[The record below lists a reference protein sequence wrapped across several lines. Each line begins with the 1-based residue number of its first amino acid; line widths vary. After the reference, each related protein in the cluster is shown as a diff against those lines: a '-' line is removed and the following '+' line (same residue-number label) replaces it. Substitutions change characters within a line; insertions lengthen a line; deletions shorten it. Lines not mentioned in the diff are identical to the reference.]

1 MNLNDRLKK
10 HHITLQKKY
19 GQNFIGDPT
28 LLARIADVC
37 SWEAHDR
44 ALEIGPGA
52 GTLTR
57 AIAERAEEVLAVEID
72 RRLAPL
78 LEETLAE
85 TENVHL
91 VFTDALK
98 ADLDRL
104 MQEELGWDGRYKLV
118 ANLPYYITTPLIMH
132 VLEDC
137 KKVSELVIM
146 VQKEVG
152 ERLTAAP
159 GSKAYG
165 AVTVMVQYAAV
176 ATRAF
181 DVGRRAFI
189 PAPEVDSTILH
200 LVPYENRPLQ
210 AKDDALLRRTVKAA
224 FSQRRKTL
232 RNSLQSL
239 GLDKALIASAL
250 AEVGI
255 DDARRAETVSVAEF
269 VALADAFYE
278 KGGLS

>member
-19 GQNFIGDPT
+19 GQNFIGDPA
-28 LLARIADVC
+28 LLERIATVC
-37 SWEAHDR
+37 DWQPGDR

-57 AIAERAEEVLAVEID
+57 AIAREAEEVLAVEID

-78 LEETLAE
+78 LEETLADCA
-85 TENVHL
+85 NVHL

-98 ADLDRL
+98 ADLDAL
-104 MQEELGWDGRYKLV
+104 MRDTLGWDGRYKLI

-132 VLEDC
+132 VLEDSE
-137 KKVSELVIM
+137 KVSELVIM
-146 VQKEVG
+146 IQKEVG
-152 ERLTAAP
+152 ERLCAAP

-165 AVTVMVQYAAV
+165 AVTVMVQYAATV
-176 ATRAF
+176 ARAF
-181 DVGRRAFI
+181 DVGRHAFV

-200 LVPYENRPLQ
+200 LIPYEKRPIQ
-210 AKDDALLRRTVKAA
+210 AQSDAVLRRVVKAA

-232 RNSLQSL
+232 RNSLSSL
-239 GLDKALIASAL
+239 GCDKALIKQAL
-250 AEVGI
+250 EAAGI
-255 DDARRAETVSVAEF
+255 EDSRRAETLSVAEF

-278 KGGLS
+278 GGLS

>member
-19 GQNFIGDPT
+19 GQNFIGDPA
-28 LLARIADVC
+28 LLERIATVC
-37 SWEAHDR
+37 DWQPGDR

-57 AIAERAEEVLAVEID
+57 AIAREAEEVLAVEID

-78 LEETLAE
+78 LEETLADCA
-85 TENVHL
+85 NVHL

-98 ADLDRL
+98 ADLDAL
-104 MQEELGWDGRYKLV
+104 MRDTLGWDGHYKLI

-132 VLEDC
+132 VLEDSE
-137 KKVSELVIM
+137 KVSELVIM

-152 ERLTAAP
+152 ERLCAAP

-165 AVTVMVQYAAV
+165 AVTVMVQYAATV
-176 ATRAF
+176 ARAF
-181 DVGRRAFI
+181 DVGRHAFV

-200 LVPYENRPLQ
+200 LIPYEKRPIQ
-210 AKDDALLRRTVKAA
+210 AQSDAVLRRVVKAA

-232 RNSLQSL
+232 RNSLSSL
-239 GLDKALIASAL
+239 GCDKALIKQALEAASI
-250 AEVGI
+250 E
-255 DDARRAETVSVAEF
+255 DSRRAETLSVAEF

-278 KGGLS
+278 GGLS

>member
-19 GQNFIGDPT
+19 GQNFIGDPA
-28 LLARIADVC
+28 LLERIATVC
-37 SWEAHDR
+37 DWQPGDR

-57 AIAERAEEVLAVEID
+57 AIAREAEEVLAIEID

-78 LEETLAE
+78 LEETLADCA
-85 TENVHL
+85 NVHL

-98 ADLDRL
+98 ADLDAL
-104 MQEELGWDGRYKLV
+104 MRDTLGWYGRYKLI

-132 VLEDC
+132 VLEDSE
-137 KKVSELVIM
+137 KVSELVIM

-152 ERLTAAP
+152 ERLCAAP

-165 AVTVMVQYAAV
+165 AVTVMVQYAATV
-176 ATRAF
+176 ARAF
-181 DVGRRAFI
+181 DVGRHAFV

-200 LVPYENRPLQ
+200 LIPYEKRPIQ
-210 AKDDALLRRTVKAA
+210 AQSDAVLRRVVKAA

-232 RNSLQSL
+232 RNSLSSL
-239 GLDKALIASAL
+239 GCDKALIKQALEAASI
-250 AEVGI
+250 E
-255 DDARRAETVSVAEF
+255 DSRRAETLSVAEF

-278 KGGLS
+278 GGLS

>member
-19 GQNFIGDPT
+19 GQNFIGDPA
-28 LLARIADVC
+28 LLERIATVC
-37 SWEAHDR
+37 DWQPGDR

-57 AIAERAEEVLAVEID
+57 AIAREAEEVLAVEID

-78 LEETLAE
+78 LEETLADCA
-85 TENVHL
+85 NVHL

-98 ADLDRL
+98 ADLDAL
-104 MQEELGWDGRYKLV
+104 MRDTLGWDGRYKLI

-132 VLEDC
+132 VLEDSE
-137 KKVSELVIM
+137 KVSELVIM

-152 ERLTAAP
+152 ERLCAAP

-165 AVTVMVQYAAV
+165 AVTVMVQYAATV
-176 ATRAF
+176 ARAF
-181 DVGRRAFI
+181 DVGRHAFM

-200 LVPYENRPLQ
+200 LIPYEKRPIQ
-210 AKDDALLRRTVKAA
+210 AQSDAVLRRVVKAA

-232 RNSLQSL
+232 RNSLSSL
-239 GLDKALIASAL
+239 CCDKALIKQAL
-250 AEVGI
+250 EAAGI
-255 DDARRAETVSVAEF
+255 EDSRRAETLSVAEF

-278 KGGLS
+278 GGLS

>member
-19 GQNFIGDPT
+19 GQNFIGDPA
-28 LLARIADVC
+28 LLERIATVC
-37 SWEAHDR
+37 DWQPGDR

-57 AIAERAEEVLAVEID
+57 AIAREAEEVLAIEID

-78 LEETLAE
+78 LEETLADCA
-85 TENVHL
+85 NVHL

-98 ADLDRL
+98 ADLDAL
-104 MQEELGWDGRYKLV
+104 MRDTLGWDGRYKLI

-132 VLEDC
+132 VLEDSE
-137 KKVSELVIM
+137 KVSELVIM

-152 ERLTAAP
+152 ERLCAAP

-165 AVTVMVQYAAV
+165 TVTVMVQYAATV
-176 ATRAF
+176 ARAF
-181 DVGRRAFI
+181 DVGRHAFV

-200 LVPYENRPLQ
+200 LIPYEKRPIQ
-210 AKDDALLRRTVKAA
+210 AQNDTVLRRVVKAA

-232 RNSLQSL
+232 RNSLSSL
-239 GLDKALIASAL
+239 GCDKALIKQAL
-250 AEVGI
+250 EAAGI
-255 DDARRAETVSVAEF
+255 EDSRRAETLSVAEF

-278 KGGLS
+278 GGLS

>member
-19 GQNFIGDPT
+19 GQNFIGDPA
-28 LLARIADVC
+28 LLERIATVC
-37 SWEAHDR
+37 DWQLGDR

-57 AIAERAEEVLAVEID
+57 AIAREAEEVLAVEID

-78 LEETLAE
+78 LEETLADCA
-85 TENVHL
+85 NVHL

-98 ADLDRL
+98 ADLDAL
-104 MQEELGWDGRYKLV
+104 MRDTLGWDGRYKLI

-132 VLEDC
+132 VLEDSE
-137 KKVSELVIM
+137 KVSELVIM

-152 ERLTAAP
+152 ERLCAAP

-165 AVTVMVQYAAV
+165 AVTVMVQYAATV
-176 ATRAF
+176 ARAF
-181 DVGRRAFI
+181 DVGRHAFV

-200 LVPYENRPLQ
+200 LIPYEKRPIQ
-210 AKDDALLRRTVKAA
+210 AQSDAVLRRVVKAA

-232 RNSLQSL
+232 RNSLSSL
-239 GLDKALIASAL
+239 GCDKSLIKQALEAASI
-250 AEVGI
+250 E
-255 DDARRAETVSVAEF
+255 DSRRAETLSVAEF

-278 KGGLS
+278 GGLS

>member
-19 GQNFIGDPT
+19 GQNFIGDPA
-28 LLARIADVC
+28 LLERIATICD
-37 SWEAHDR
+37 WQPGDR

-57 AIAERAEEVLAVEID
+57 AIAREAEEVLAVEID

-78 LEETLAE
+78 LEETLADCA
-85 TENVHL
+85 NVHL

-98 ADLDRL
+98 ADLDAL
-104 MQEELGWDGRYKLV
+104 MRDTLGWDGRYKLI

-132 VLEDC
+132 VLEDSE
-137 KKVSELVIM
+137 KVSELVIM

-152 ERLTAAP
+152 ERLCAAP

-165 AVTVMVQYAAV
+165 AVTVMVQYAATV
-176 ATRAF
+176 ARAF
-181 DVGRRAFI
+181 DVGRHAFV

-200 LVPYENRPLQ
+200 LIPYEKRPIQ
-210 AKDDALLRRTVKAA
+210 AQSDAVLRRVVKAA

-232 RNSLQSL
+232 RNSLSSL
-239 GLDKALIASAL
+239 GCDKALIKQAL
-250 AEVGI
+250 EAAGI
-255 DDARRAETVSVAEF
+255 EDSRRAETLSVAEF

-278 KGGLS
+278 GGLS

>member
-19 GQNFIGDPT
+19 GQNFIGDPA
-28 LLARIADVC
+28 LLERIATVC
-37 SWEAHDR
+37 DWQPGDR

-57 AIAERAEEVLAVEID
+57 GIAREAEEVLAVEID

-78 LEETLAE
+78 LEETLADCA
-85 TENVHL
+85 NVHL

-98 ADLDRL
+98 ADLDAL
-104 MQEELGWDGRYKLV
+104 MRDTLGWDGRYKLI

-132 VLEDC
+132 VLEDSE
-137 KKVSELVIM
+137 KVSELVIM

-152 ERLTAAP
+152 ERLCAAP

-165 AVTVMVQYAAV
+165 AVTVMVQYAATV
-176 ATRAF
+176 ARAF
-181 DVGRRAFI
+181 DVGRHAFV

-200 LVPYENRPLQ
+200 LIPYEKRPIQ
-210 AKDDALLRRTVKAA
+210 AQSDAVLRRVVKAA

-232 RNSLQSL
+232 RNSLSSL
-239 GLDKALIASAL
+239 GCDKALIKQALEAASI
-250 AEVGI
+250 E
-255 DDARRAETVSVAEF
+255 DSRRAETLSVAEF

-278 KGGLS
+278 GGLS

>member
-19 GQNFIGDPT
+19 GQNFIGDPA
-28 LLARIADVC
+28 LLERIATVC
-37 SWEAHDR
+37 DWQPGDR

-57 AIAERAEEVLAVEID
+57 AIAREAEEVLAVEID

-78 LEETLAE
+78 LEETLTDCA
-85 TENVHL
+85 NVHL

-98 ADLDRL
+98 ADLDAL
-104 MQEELGWDGRYKLV
+104 MRDTLSWDGRYKLI

-132 VLEDC
+132 VLEDSE
-137 KKVSELVIM
+137 KVSELVIM

-152 ERLTAAP
+152 ERLCAAP

-165 AVTVMVQYAAV
+165 AVTVMVQYAATV
-176 ATRAF
+176 ARAF
-181 DVGRRAFI
+181 DVGRHAFV

-200 LVPYENRPLQ
+200 LIPYEKRPIQ
-210 AKDDALLRRTVKAA
+210 AQSDAVLRRVVKAA

-232 RNSLQSL
+232 RNSLSSL
-239 GLDKALIASAL
+239 GCDKALIKQALEAASI
-250 AEVGI
+250 E
-255 DDARRAETVSVAEF
+255 DSRRAETLSVAEF

-278 KGGLS
+278 GGLS

>member
-19 GQNFIGDPT
+19 GQNFIGDPA
-28 LLARIADVC
+28 LLERIATVC
-37 SWEAHDR
+37 DWQPGDR

-57 AIAERAEEVLAVEID
+57 AIAREAEEVLAVEID

-78 LEETLAE
+78 LEETLADCA
-85 TENVHL
+85 NVHL

-98 ADLDRL
+98 ADLDAL
-104 MQEELGWDGRYKLV
+104 MRDTLGWDGRYKLI

-132 VLEDC
+132 VLEDSE
-137 KKVSELVIM
+137 KVSELVIM

-152 ERLTAAP
+152 ERLCAAP

-165 AVTVMVQYAAV
+165 AVTVMVQYAATV
-176 ATRAF
+176 ARAF
-181 DVGRRAFI
+181 DVGRHAFV

-200 LVPYENRPLQ
+200 LIPYEKRPIQ
-210 AKDDALLRRTVKAA
+210 AQSDVVLRRVVKAA

-232 RNSLQSL
+232 RNSLSSL
-239 GLDKALIASAL
+239 GCDKALIKQALEAASI
-250 AEVGI
+250 E
-255 DDARRAETVSVAEF
+255 DSRRAETLSVAEF

-278 KGGLS
+278 GGLS

>member
-19 GQNFIGDPT
+19 GQNFIGDPA
-28 LLARIADVC
+28 LLERIATVC
-37 SWEAHDR
+37 DWQPGDR

-57 AIAERAEEVLAVEID
+57 AIAREAEEVLAVEID

-78 LEETLAE
+78 LEETLADCA
-85 TENVHL
+85 NVHL

-98 ADLDRL
+98 ADLDAL
-104 MQEELGWDGRYKLV
+104 MRDTLGWDGRYKRV
-118 ANLPYYITTPLIMH
+118 ANLPYYITTPLILH
-132 VLEDC
+132 VLEDSE
-137 KKVSELVIM
+137 KVSELVIM

-152 ERLTAAP
+152 ERLCAAP

-165 AVTVMVQYAAV
+165 AVTVMVQYAATV
-176 ATRAF
+176 ARAF
-181 DVGRRAFI
+181 DVGRHAFV

-200 LVPYENRPLQ
+200 LIPYEKRPIQ
-210 AKDDALLRRTVKAA
+210 AQSDAVLRRVVKAA

-232 RNSLQSL
+232 RNSLSSL
-239 GLDKALIASAL
+239 GCDKALIKQAL
-250 AEVGI
+250 EAAGI
-255 DDARRAETVSVAEF
+255 EDSRRAETLSVAEF

-278 KGGLS
+278 GGLS

>member
-19 GQNFIGDPT
+19 GQNFIGDPA
-28 LLARIADVC
+28 LLERIATVC
-37 SWEAHDR
+37 DWQPGDR

-57 AIAERAEEVLAVEID
+57 AIAREAEEVLAVEID

-78 LEETLAE
+78 LEETLADCA
-85 TENVHL
+85 NVHL

-98 ADLDRL
+98 ADLDAL
-104 MQEELGWDGRYKLV
+104 MRDTLGWDGRYKLI

-132 VLEDC
+132 VLEGSE
-137 KKVSELVIM
+137 KVSELVIM

-152 ERLTAAP
+152 ERLCAAP

-165 AVTVMVQYAAV
+165 AVTVMVQYAATV
-176 ATRAF
+176 ARAF
-181 DVGRRAFI
+181 DVGRHAFV

-200 LVPYENRPLQ
+200 LIPYEKRPIQ
-210 AKDDALLRRTVKAA
+210 AQSDAVLRRVVKTA

-232 RNSLQSL
+232 RNSLSSL
-239 GLDKALIASAL
+239 GCDKALIKQALEAASI
-250 AEVGI
+250 E
-255 DDARRAETVSVAEF
+255 DSRRAETLSVAEF

-278 KGGLS
+278 GGLS

>member
-19 GQNFIGDPT
+19 GQNFIGDPA
-28 LLARIADVC
+28 LLERIATVC
-37 SWEAHDR
+37 DWQPGDR

-57 AIAERAEEVLAVEID
+57 AIAREAEEVLAVEID

-78 LEETLAE
+78 LEETLADCA
-85 TENVHL
+85 NVQL

-98 ADLDRL
+98 ADPDAL
-104 MQEELGWDGRYKLV
+104 MRDTLGWDGRYKLI

-132 VLEDC
+132 VLEDSE
-137 KKVSELVIM
+137 KVSELVIM

-152 ERLTAAP
+152 ERLCAAP

-165 AVTVMVQYAAV
+165 AVTVMVQYAATV
-176 ATRAF
+176 ARAF
-181 DVGRRAFI
+181 DVGRHAFV

-200 LVPYENRPLQ
+200 LIPYEKRPIQ
-210 AKDDALLRRTVKAA
+210 AQSDAVLRRVVKAA

-232 RNSLQSL
+232 RNSLSSL
-239 GLDKALIASAL
+239 GCDKALIKQALEAASI
-250 AEVGI
+250 E
-255 DDARRAETVSVAEF
+255 DSRRAETLSVAEF

-278 KGGLS
+278 GGLS

>member
-19 GQNFIGDPT
+19 GQNFIGDPA
-28 LLARIADVC
+28 LLERIATVC
-37 SWEAHDR
+37 DWQPGDR

-57 AIAERAEEVLAVEID
+57 AIAREAEEVLAVEID

-78 LEETLAE
+78 LEETLADCA
-85 TENVHL
+85 NVHL

-98 ADLDRL
+98 ADLDAL
-104 MQEELGWDGRYKLV
+104 MRGTLGWDGRYKLI

-132 VLEDC
+132 VLEDSE
-137 KKVSELVIM
+137 KVSELVIM

-152 ERLTAAP
+152 ERLCAAP

-165 AVTVMVQYAAV
+165 AVTVMVQYAATV
-176 ATRAF
+176 ARAF
-181 DVGRRAFI
+181 DVGRHAFV

-200 LVPYENRPLQ
+200 LIPYEKRPIQ
-210 AKDDALLRRTVKAA
+210 AQSDAVLRRVVKAA

-232 RNSLQSL
+232 RNSLSSL
-239 GLDKALIASAL
+239 GCDKALIKQAL
-250 AEVGI
+250 EAAGI
-255 DDARRAETVSVAEF
+255 EDSRRAETLSVAEF

-278 KGGLS
+278 GGLS

>member
-19 GQNFIGDPT
+19 GQNFIGDPA
-28 LLARIADVC
+28 LLERIATVC
-37 SWEAHDR
+37 DWQPGDR

-57 AIAERAEEVLAVEID
+57 AIAREAEEVLAVEID

-78 LEETLAE
+78 LEETLADCA
-85 TENVHL
+85 NVHL

-98 ADLDRL
+98 ADLDAL
-104 MQEELGWDGRYKLV
+104 MRDTLGWDGRYKLI

-132 VLEDC
+132 VLEDSE
-137 KKVSELVIM
+137 KVSELVIM

-152 ERLTAAP
+152 ERLCAAP

-165 AVTVMVQYAAV
+165 AVTVMVQYAATV
-176 ATRAF
+176 ARAF
-181 DVGRRAFI
+181 DVGRHAFV

-200 LVPYENRPLQ
+200 LIPYEKRPIQ
-210 AKDDALLRRTVKAA
+210 VQSDAVLRRVVKAA

-232 RNSLQSL
+232 RNSLSSL
-239 GLDKALIASAL
+239 GCDKALIKQALEAASI
-250 AEVGI
+250 E
-255 DDARRAETVSVAEF
+255 DSRRAETLSVAEF

-278 KGGLS
+278 GGLS

>member
-19 GQNFIGDPT
+19 GQNFIGDPA
-28 LLARIADVC
+28 LLERIATVC
-37 SWEAHDR
+37 DWQPGDR

-57 AIAERAEEVLAVEID
+57 AIARESEEVLADEID

-78 LEETLAE
+78 LEETLADCA
-85 TENVHL
+85 NVHL

-98 ADLDRL
+98 ADLDAL
-104 MQEELGWDGRYKLV
+104 MRDTLGWDGRYKLI

-132 VLEDC
+132 VLEGSE
-137 KKVSELVIM
+137 KVSELVIM

-152 ERLTAAP
+152 ERLCAAP

-165 AVTVMVQYAAV
+165 AVTVMVQYAATV
-176 ATRAF
+176 ARAF
-181 DVGRRAFI
+181 DVGRHAFV

-200 LVPYENRPLQ
+200 LIPYEKRPIQ
-210 AKDDALLRRTVKAA
+210 AQSDAVLRRVVKAA

-232 RNSLQSL
+232 RNSLSSL
-239 GLDKALIASAL
+239 GCDKALIKQALEAASI
-250 AEVGI
+250 E
-255 DDARRAETVSVAEF
+255 DSRRAETLSVAEF

-278 KGGLS
+278 GGLS

>member
-19 GQNFIGDPT
+19 GQNFIGDPA
-28 LLARIADVC
+28 LLERIATVC
-37 SWEAHDR
+37 DWQPGDR

-57 AIAERAEEVLAVEID
+57 AIAREAEEVLAVEID

-78 LEETLAE
+78 LEETLADCA
-85 TENVHL
+85 NVHL

-98 ADLDRL
+98 ADLDAL
-104 MQEELGWDGRYKLV
+104 MRDTLGWDGRYKLI

-132 VLEDC
+132 VLEDSE
-137 KKVSELVIM
+137 KVSELVIM

-152 ERLTAAP
+152 ERLCAAP

-165 AVTVMVQYAAV
+165 AVTVMVQYAATV
-176 ATRAF
+176 ARAF
-181 DVGRRAFI
+181 DVGRHAFV

-200 LVPYENRPLQ
+200 LIPYEKRPIQ
-210 AKDDALLRRTVKAA
+210 AQSDAVLRRVVKAA

-232 RNSLQSL
+232 RNSLSSL
-239 GLDKALIASAL
+239 GCDKTLIKQALEAA
-250 AEVGI
+250 GI
-255 DDARRAETVSVAEF
+255 EDSRRAETLSVAEF

-278 KGGLS
+278 GGLS

>member
-19 GQNFIGDPT
+19 GQNFIGDPA
-28 LLARIADVC
+28 LLERIATVC
-37 SWEAHDR
+37 DWQPGDR

-57 AIAERAEEVLAVEID
+57 AIAREAEEVLAIEID

-78 LEETLAE
+78 LEETLADCA
-85 TENVHL
+85 NVHL

-98 ADLDRL
+98 ADLDAL
-104 MQEELGWDGRYKLV
+104 MRDTLGWDGRYKLI

-132 VLEDC
+132 VLEDSE
-137 KKVSELVIM
+137 KVSELVIM

-152 ERLTAAP
+152 ERLCAAP

-165 AVTVMVQYAAV
+165 AVTVMVQYAATV
-176 ATRAF
+176 ARAF
-181 DVGRRAFI
+181 DVARHAFV

-200 LVPYENRPLQ
+200 LIPYEKRPIQ
-210 AKDDALLRRTVKAA
+210 AQNDTVLRRVVKAA

-232 RNSLQSL
+232 RNSLSSL
-239 GLDKALIASAL
+239 GCDKALIKQAL
-250 AEVGI
+250 EAAGI
-255 DDARRAETVSVAEF
+255 EDSRRAETLSVAEF

-278 KGGLS
+278 GGLS

>member
-19 GQNFIGDPT
+19 GQNFIGDPA
-28 LLARIADVC
+28 LLERIATVC
-37 SWEAHDR
+37 DWQPGDR

-57 AIAERAEEVLAVEID
+57 AIAREAEEVLAIEID

-78 LEETLAE
+78 LEETLADCA
-85 TENVHL
+85 NVHL

-98 ADLDRL
+98 ADLDAL
-104 MQEELGWDGRYKLV
+104 MRDTLGWDGRYKLI

-132 VLEDC
+132 VLEDSE
-137 KKVSELVIM
+137 KVSELVIM

-152 ERLTAAP
+152 ERLCAAP
-159 GSKAYG
+159 RSKAYG
-165 AVTVMVQYAAV
+165 AVTVMVQYAATV
-176 ATRAF
+176 ARAF
-181 DVGRRAFI
+181 DVGRHAFV

-200 LVPYENRPLQ
+200 LIPYEKRPIQ
-210 AKDDALLRRTVKAA
+210 AQSDAVLRRVVKAA

-232 RNSLQSL
+232 RNSLSSL
-239 GLDKALIASAL
+239 GCDKALIKQALEAASI
-250 AEVGI
+250 E
-255 DDARRAETVSVAEF
+255 DSRRAETLSVAEF
-269 VALADAFYE
+269 VALADAFCE
-278 KGGLS
+278 GGLS

>member
-19 GQNFIGDPT
+19 GQNFIGDPA
-28 LLARIADVC
+28 LLERIATVC
-37 SWEAHDR
+37 DWQPGDR

-57 AIAERAEEVLAVEID
+57 AIAREAEEVLAVEID

-78 LEETLAE
+78 LEETLADCA
-85 TENVHL
+85 NVHL

-98 ADLDRL
+98 ADLDAL
-104 MQEELGWDGRYKLV
+104 MRDTLGWDGRYKLI

-132 VLEDC
+132 VLEDSE
-137 KKVSELVIM
+137 KVSELVIM

-152 ERLTAAP
+152 ERLCAAP
-159 GSKAYG
+159 RSKAYG
-165 AVTVMVQYAAV
+165 AVTVMVQYAATV
-176 ATRAF
+176 ARAF
-181 DVGRRAFI
+181 DVGRHAFV

-200 LVPYENRPLQ
+200 LIPYEKRPIQ
-210 AKDDALLRRTVKAA
+210 AQSDAVLRRVVKAA

-232 RNSLQSL
+232 RNSLSSL
-239 GLDKALIASAL
+239 GCDKALIRQAL
-250 AEVGI
+250 EAAGI
-255 DDARRAETVSVAEF
+255 EDSRRAETLSVAEF

-278 KGGLS
+278 GGLS

>member
-19 GQNFIGDPT
+19 GQNFIGDPA
-28 LLARIADVC
+28 LLERIAAVC
-37 SWEAHDR
+37 DWQPGDH

-57 AIAERAEEVLAVEID
+57 AIARKAEAVLAVEID

-85 TENVHL
+85 CDNVRL
-91 VFTDALK
+91 VFADALK
-98 ADLDRL
+98 TDLDAL
-104 MQEELGWDGRYKLV
+104 MQEELNWSGAYKLV

-132 VLEDC
+132 VLEDTEQ
-137 KKVSELVIM
+137 VSELVIM

-152 ERLTAAP
+152 ERLCAAP

-165 AVTVMVQYAAV
+165 AVTVMVQYAAAV
-176 ATRAF
+176 ERAF
-181 DVGRRAFI
+181 DVGRHAFV

-200 LVPYENRPLQ
+200 LRPYTIRPLQ
-210 AKDDALLRRTVKAA
+210 AKNDASLRCVVKAA

-232 RNSLQSL
+232 RNALSSL
-239 GLDKALIASAL
+239 GCEKTLIGDALRKA
-250 AEVGI
+250 GI
-255 DDARRAETVSVAEF
+255 EDGRRAETLSVAEF

-278 KGGLS
+278 GGLSS

>member
-19 GQNFIGDPT
+19 GQNFIGDPA
-28 LLARIADVC
+28 LLERIATVC
-37 SWEAHDR
+37 DWQPGDR

-57 AIAERAEEVLAVEID
+57 AIAREAEEVLAVEID
-72 RRLAPL
+72 RRLTPL
-78 LEETLAE
+78 LEETLADCA
-85 TENVHL
+85 NVHL

-98 ADLDRL
+98 ADLDAL
-104 MQEELGWDGRYKLV
+104 MRDTLGWDGRYKLI

-132 VLEDC
+132 VLEDSE
-137 KKVSELVIM
+137 KVSELVIM

-152 ERLTAAP
+152 ERLCAAP

-165 AVTVMVQYAAV
+165 AVTVMVQYAATV
-176 ATRAF
+176 ARAF
-181 DVGRRAFI
+181 DVGRHAFV

-200 LVPYENRPLQ
+200 LIPYEKRPIQ
-210 AKDDALLRRTVKAA
+210 AQSDAVLRRVVKAA

-232 RNSLQSL
+232 RNSLSSL
-239 GLDKALIASAL
+239 GCDKALIKQALEAASI
-250 AEVGI
+250 E
-255 DDARRAETVSVAEF
+255 DSRRAETLSVAEF
-269 VALADAFYE
+269 VALADAFCE
-278 KGGLS
+278 GGLS

>member
-19 GQNFIGDPT
+19 GQNFIGDPA
-28 LLARIADVC
+28 LLERIATVC
-37 SWEAHDR
+37 DWQPGDR

-57 AIAERAEEVLAVEID
+57 AIAREAEEVLAVEID

-78 LEETLAE
+78 LEETLADCA
-85 TENVHL
+85 NVHL

-98 ADLDRL
+98 ADLDAL
-104 MQEELGWDGRYKLV
+104 MRDTLGWDERYKLI

-132 VLEDC
+132 VLEDSE
-137 KKVSELVIM
+137 KVSELVIM

-152 ERLTAAP
+152 ERLCAAP

-165 AVTVMVQYAAV
+165 AVTVMVQYAATV
-176 ATRAF
+176 ARAF
-181 DVGRRAFI
+181 DVGRHAFV

-200 LVPYENRPLQ
+200 LIPYEKRPIQ
-210 AKDDALLRRTVKAA
+210 AQSDAVLRRVVKAA

-232 RNSLQSL
+232 RNSLSSL
-239 GLDKALIASAL
+239 GCDKALIKQAL
-250 AEVGI
+250 EAADIE
-255 DDARRAETVSVAEF
+255 DSRRAETLSVAEF

-278 KGGLS
+278 GGLS

>member
-19 GQNFIGDPT
+19 GQNFIGDPA
-28 LLARIADVC
+28 LLERIATVC
-37 SWEAHDR
+37 DWQPGDR

-57 AIAERAEEVLAVEID
+57 AIAREAEEVLAVEID

-78 LEETLAE
+78 LEETLADCA
-85 TENVHL
+85 NVHL

-98 ADLDRL
+98 ADLDAL
-104 MQEELGWDGRYKLV
+104 MRDTLGWDGRYKLI

-132 VLEDC
+132 VLEDSE
-137 KKVSELVIM
+137 KVSELVIM

-152 ERLTAAP
+152 ERLCATP

-165 AVTVMVQYAAV
+165 AVTVMVQYAAT
-176 ATRAF
+176 AARAF
-181 DVGRRAFI
+181 DVGRHAFV

-200 LVPYENRPLQ
+200 LVPYEKRPIQ
-210 AKDDALLRRTVKAA
+210 AQSDAVLRRVVKAA

-232 RNSLQSL
+232 RNSLSSL
-239 GLDKALIASAL
+239 GCDKALIKQALEAASI
-250 AEVGI
+250 E
-255 DDARRAETVSVAEF
+255 DSRRAETLSVAEF

-278 KGGLS
+278 GGLS

>member
-19 GQNFIGDPT
+19 GQNFIGDPA
-28 LLARIADVC
+28 LLERIATVC
-37 SWEAHDR
+37 DWQPGDR

-57 AIAERAEEVLAVEID
+57 AIAREAEEVLAIEID

-78 LEETLAE
+78 LEETLADCA
-85 TENVHL
+85 NVHL

-98 ADLDRL
+98 ADLDAL
-104 MQEELGWDGRYKLV
+104 MRDTLGWDGRYKLI

-132 VLEDC
+132 VLEDSE
-137 KKVSELVIM
+137 KVSELVIM

-152 ERLTAAP
+152 ERLCAAP
-159 GSKAYG
+159 GSKSYG
-165 AVTVMVQYAAV
+165 AVTVMVQYAATV
-176 ATRAF
+176 ARAF
-181 DVGRRAFI
+181 DVGRHAFV

-200 LVPYENRPLQ
+200 LIPYEKRPIQ
-210 AKDDALLRRTVKAA
+210 AQSDAVLRRVVKAA

-232 RNSLQSL
+232 RNSLSSL
-239 GLDKALIASAL
+239 GCDKALIKQALEAASI
-250 AEVGI
+250 E
-255 DDARRAETVSVAEF
+255 DSRRAETLSVAEF

-278 KGGLS
+278 GGLS

>member
-19 GQNFIGDPT
+19 GQNFIGDPA
-28 LLARIADVC
+28 LLERIATVC
-37 SWEAHDR
+37 DWQPGDR

-57 AIAERAEEVLAVEID
+57 AIAREAEEVLAVEID

-78 LEETLAE
+78 LEETLADCA
-85 TENVHL
+85 NVHL

-98 ADLDRL
+98 ADLDAL
-104 MQEELGWDGRYKLV
+104 MRDTLGWDGRYKLI

-132 VLEDC
+132 VLEDSE
-137 KKVSELVIM
+137 KVNELVIM

-152 ERLTAAP
+152 ERLCAAP

-165 AVTVMVQYAAV
+165 AVTVMVQYAATV
-176 ATRAF
+176 ARAF
-181 DVGRRAFI
+181 DVGRHAFV

-200 LVPYENRPLQ
+200 LIPYEKRPIQ
-210 AKDDALLRRTVKAA
+210 AQSDAVLRRVVKAA

-232 RNSLQSL
+232 RNSLSSL
-239 GLDKALIASAL
+239 GCDKALIKQAL
-250 AEVGI
+250 EAAGI
-255 DDARRAETVSVAEF
+255 EDSRRAETLSVAEF

-278 KGGLS
+278 GGLS

>member
-19 GQNFIGDPT
+19 GQNFIGDPA
-28 LLARIADVC
+28 LLERIATVC
-37 SWEAHDR
+37 DWQPGDR

-57 AIAERAEEVLAVEID
+57 AIAREAEEVLAVEID

-78 LEETLAE
+78 LEETLANCA
-85 TENVHL
+85 NVHL

-98 ADLDRL
+98 ADLDAL
-104 MQEELGWDGRYKLV
+104 MRDTLGWDGRYKLI

-132 VLEDC
+132 VLEGSE
-137 KKVSELVIM
+137 KVSELVIM

-152 ERLTAAP
+152 ERLCAAP

-165 AVTVMVQYAAV
+165 AVTVMVQYAATV
-176 ATRAF
+176 ARAF
-181 DVGRRAFI
+181 DVGRHAFV

-200 LVPYENRPLQ
+200 LIPYEKRPIQ
-210 AKDDALLRRTVKAA
+210 AQSDAVLRRVVKAA

-232 RNSLQSL
+232 RNSLSSL
-239 GLDKALIASAL
+239 GCDKALIRQAL
-250 AEVGI
+250 EAAGI
-255 DDARRAETVSVAEF
+255 EDSRRAETLSVAEF

-278 KGGLS
+278 GGLS

>member
-19 GQNFIGDPT
+19 GQNFIGDPA
-28 LLARIADVC
+28 LLERIATVC
-37 SWEAHDR
+37 DWQPGDR

-57 AIAERAEEVLAVEID
+57 AIAREAEEVLAVEID

-78 LEETLAE
+78 LEETLADCA
-85 TENVHL
+85 NVHL

-98 ADLDRL
+98 ADLDAL
-104 MQEELGWDGRYKLV
+104 MRDTLGWDGRYKLI

-132 VLEDC
+132 VLEDSE
-137 KKVSELVIM
+137 KVSELVIM

-152 ERLTAAP
+152 ERLCAAP

-165 AVTVMVQYAAV
+165 AVTVMVQYAATV
-176 ATRAF
+176 ARAF
-181 DVGRRAFI
+181 DVGRHAFV

-200 LVPYENRPLQ
+200 LIPYEKRPIQ
-210 AKDDALLRRTVKAA
+210 AQSDAVLRRVVKAA

-232 RNSLQSL
+232 RNSLSSL
-239 GLDKALIASAL
+239 GCDKALIKQALEAASV
-250 AEVGI
+250 E
-255 DDARRAETVSVAEF
+255 DSRRAETLSVAEF

-278 KGGLS
+278 GGLS

>member
-19 GQNFIGDPT
+19 GQNFIGDPA
-28 LLARIADVC
+28 LLERIATVC
-37 SWEAHDR
+37 DWQPGDR

-57 AIAERAEEVLAVEID
+57 AIAREAEEVLAVEID

-78 LEETLAE
+78 LEETLADCA
-85 TENVHL
+85 NVHL

-98 ADLDRL
+98 ADLDAL
-104 MQEELGWDGRYKLV
+104 MRDTLGWDERYKLI

-132 VLEDC
+132 VLEDSE
-137 KKVSELVIM
+137 KVSELVIM

-152 ERLTAAP
+152 ERLCAAP

-165 AVTVMVQYAAV
+165 AVTVMVQYAATV
-176 ATRAF
+176 ARAF
-181 DVGRRAFI
+181 DVGRHAFV

-200 LVPYENRPLQ
+200 LIPYEKRPIQ
-210 AKDDALLRRTVKAA
+210 AQSDAVLRRVVKAA

-232 RNSLQSL
+232 RNSLSSL
-239 GLDKALIASAL
+239 GCDKALIKQALEAASI
-250 AEVGI
+250 E
-255 DDARRAETVSVAEF
+255 DSRRAETLSVAEF

-278 KGGLS
+278 GGLS

>member
-19 GQNFIGDPT
+19 GQNFIGDPA
-28 LLARIADVC
+28 LLERIATVC
-37 SWEAHDR
+37 NWQPGDR

-57 AIAERAEEVLAVEID
+57 AIAREAEEVLAVEID

-78 LEETLAE
+78 LEETLADCA
-85 TENVHL
+85 NVHL

-98 ADLDRL
+98 ADLDAL
-104 MQEELGWDGRYKLV
+104 MRDTLGWDGRYKLI

-132 VLEDC
+132 VLEDSE
-137 KKVSELVIM
+137 KVSELVIM

-152 ERLTAAP
+152 KRLCAAP

-165 AVTVMVQYAAV
+165 AVTVMVQYAATV
-176 ATRAF
+176 ARAF
-181 DVGRRAFI
+181 DVGRHAFV

-200 LVPYENRPLQ
+200 LIPYEKRPIQ
-210 AKDDALLRRTVKAA
+210 AQSDAVLRRVVKAA

-232 RNSLQSL
+232 RNSLSSL
-239 GLDKALIASAL
+239 GCDKALIKQALEAASI
-250 AEVGI
+250 E
-255 DDARRAETVSVAEF
+255 DSRRAETLSVAEF

-278 KGGLS
+278 GGLS

>member
-19 GQNFIGDPT
+19 GQNFIGDPA
-28 LLARIADVC
+28 LLERIATVC
-37 SWEAHDR
+37 DWQPGDR

-57 AIAERAEEVLAVEID
+57 AIAREAEEVLAVEID

-78 LEETLAE
+78 LEETLADCA
-85 TENVHL
+85 NVHL

-98 ADLDRL
+98 ADLDAL
-104 MQEELGWDGRYKLV
+104 MRDTLDWDGRYKLI

-132 VLEDC
+132 VLEDSE
-137 KKVSELVIM
+137 KVSELVIM

-152 ERLTAAP
+152 ERLCAAP

-165 AVTVMVQYAAV
+165 AVTVMVQYAATV
-176 ATRAF
+176 ARAF
-181 DVGRRAFI
+181 DVGRHAFV

-200 LVPYENRPLQ
+200 LIPYEKRPIQ
-210 AKDDALLRRTVKAA
+210 AQSDAVLRRVVKAA

-232 RNSLQSL
+232 RNSLSSL
-239 GLDKALIASAL
+239 GCDKALIKQAL
-250 AEVGI
+250 EAAGI
-255 DDARRAETVSVAEF
+255 EDSRRAETLSVAEF

-278 KGGLS
+278 GGLS

>member
-19 GQNFIGDPT
+19 GQNFIGDPA
-28 LLARIADVC
+28 LLERIATVC
-37 SWEAHDR
+37 DWQPGDR

-57 AIAERAEEVLAVEID
+57 AIAREAEEVLAVEID

-78 LEETLAE
+78 LEETLAVCV
-85 TENVHL
+85 NVHL

-98 ADLDRL
+98 ADLDAL
-104 MQEELGWDGRYKLV
+104 MRDTLGWDGRYKLI

-132 VLEDC
+132 VLEDSE
-137 KKVSELVIM
+137 KVSELVIM

-152 ERLTAAP
+152 ERLCAAP

-165 AVTVMVQYAAV
+165 AVTVMVQYAATV
-176 ATRAF
+176 ARAF
-181 DVGRRAFI
+181 DVGRHAFV

-200 LVPYENRPLQ
+200 LIPYEKRPIQ
-210 AKDDALLRRTVKAA
+210 AQNDAVLRRVVKAA

-232 RNSLQSL
+232 RNSLSSL
-239 GLDKALIASAL
+239 GCDKALIKQALEAASI
-250 AEVGI
+250 E
-255 DDARRAETVSVAEF
+255 DSRRAETLSVAEF
-269 VALADAFYE
+269 VALADTFYE
-278 KGGLS
+278 GGLS

>member
-1 MNLNDRLKK
+1 MNLNERLKK
-10 HHITLQKKY
+10 HHITLKKQY
-19 GQNFIGDPT
+19 GQNFIGDPA
-28 LLARIADVC
+28 LLERIANVC
-37 SWEAHDR
+37 DWQPGDR

-57 AIAERAEEVLAVEID
+57 AIASHAEEVLAIEID

-78 LEETLAE
+78 LEETL
-85 TENVHL
+85 TDCGNVQL

-98 ADLDRL
+98 ADLDGL
-104 MQEELGWDGRYKLV
+104 MKEHLHWDAPYKLV

-132 VLEDC
+132 VLEDSAH
-137 KKVSELVIM
+137 VSELVIM

-152 ERLTAAP
+152 ERLTATP

-165 AVTVMVQYAAV
+165 AVTVMVQYAAT
-176 ATRAF
+176 AERAF
-181 DVGRRAFI
+181 DVGRRAFV

-200 LVPYENRPLQ
+200 LKPYAERPMQ
-210 AKDDALLRRTVKAA
+210 AKDDATMRRVVKAA

-232 RNSLQSL
+232 RNSLSSL
-239 GLDKALIASAL
+239 GCDKALIATCL
-250 AEVGI
+250 EQCGI
-255 DDARRAETVSVAEF
+255 DDSRRAETVSVAEF

-278 KGGLS
+278 QGGRQ

>member
-19 GQNFIGDPT
+19 GQNFIGDPA
-28 LLARIADVC
+28 LLERIATVC
-37 SWEAHDR
+37 DWQPGDR

-57 AIAERAEEVLAVEID
+57 AIAREAEEVLAVEID

-78 LEETLAE
+78 LEETLADCA
-85 TENVHL
+85 NVHL

-98 ADLDRL
+98 ADLDAL
-104 MQEELGWDGRYKLV
+104 MRDTLGWDGRYKLI

-132 VLEDC
+132 VLEDSEN
-137 KKVSELVIM
+137 VSELVIM

-152 ERLTAAP
+152 ERLCAAP

-165 AVTVMVQYAAV
+165 AVTVMVQYAATV
-176 ATRAF
+176 TRAF
-181 DVGRRAFI
+181 DVGRHAFV

-200 LVPYENRPLQ
+200 LIPYEKRPIQ
-210 AKDDALLRRTVKAA
+210 AQSDAVLRRVVKAA

-232 RNSLQSL
+232 RNSLSSL
-239 GLDKALIASAL
+239 GCDKALIKQALEAASI
-250 AEVGI
+250 E
-255 DDARRAETVSVAEF
+255 DSRRAETLSVAEF

-278 KGGLS
+278 GGLS

>member
-19 GQNFIGDPT
+19 GQNFIGDPA
-28 LLARIADVC
+28 LLERIATVC
-37 SWEAHDR
+37 DWQPGDR

-57 AIAERAEEVLAVEID
+57 AIAREAEEVLAVEID

-78 LEETLAE
+78 LEETLADCA
-85 TENVHL
+85 NVHL

-98 ADLDRL
+98 ADLDAL
-104 MQEELGWDGRYKLV
+104 MRDTLGWDGRYKLI

-132 VLEDC
+132 VLEDSE
-137 KKVSELVIM
+137 KVSELVIM

-152 ERLTAAP
+152 ERLCAAP

-165 AVTVMVQYAAV
+165 AVTVMVQYAATV
-176 ATRAF
+176 ARAF
-181 DVGRRAFI
+181 DVGRHAFV

-200 LVPYENRPLQ
+200 LIPYEKRPIQ
-210 AKDDALLRRTVKAA
+210 AQSDAVLRRVVKAA

-232 RNSLQSL
+232 RNSLSSL
-239 GLDKALIASAL
+239 GCDKALIRQAL
-250 AEVGI
+250 EAAGI
-255 DDARRAETVSVAEF
+255 EDSRRAETLSVAEF

-278 KGGLS
+278 GGLS

>member
-19 GQNFIGDPT
+19 GQNFIGDPA
-28 LLARIADVC
+28 LLERIATVC
-37 SWEAHDR
+37 DWQPGDR

-57 AIAERAEEVLAVEID
+57 AIAREAEEVLAVEID

-78 LEETLAE
+78 LEETLADCA
-85 TENVHL
+85 NVHL

-98 ADLDRL
+98 ADLDAL
-104 MQEELGWDGRYKLV
+104 MRDTLGWDGRYKLI

-132 VLEDC
+132 VLEDSE
-137 KKVSELVIM
+137 KVSELVIM

-152 ERLTAAP
+152 ERLCAAP

-165 AVTVMVQYAAV
+165 AVTVMVQYAATV
-176 ATRAF
+176 ARAF
-181 DVGRRAFI
+181 DVGRHAFV

-200 LVPYENRPLQ
+200 LIPYEKRPIQ
-210 AKDDALLRRTVKAA
+210 AQSDAVLRRVIKAA

-232 RNSLQSL
+232 RNSLSSL
-239 GLDKALIASAL
+239 GCDKALIKQAL
-250 AEVGI
+250 EAAGI
-255 DDARRAETVSVAEF
+255 EDSRRAETLSVAEF

-278 KGGLS
+278 GGLS

>member
-19 GQNFIGDPT
+19 GQNFIGDPA
-28 LLARIADVC
+28 LLERIATVC
-37 SWEAHDR
+37 DWQPGDR

-57 AIAERAEEVLAVEID
+57 AIAREAEEVLAVEID

-78 LEETLAE
+78 LEETLADCA
-85 TENVHL
+85 NVHL

-98 ADLDRL
+98 ADLDAL
-104 MQEELGWDGRYKLV
+104 MRDTLGWDGRYKLI

-132 VLEDC
+132 VLEDSEN
-137 KKVSELVIM
+137 VSELVIM

-152 ERLTAAP
+152 ERLCAAP

-165 AVTVMVQYAAV
+165 AVTVMVQYSATV
-176 ATRAF
+176 ARAF
-181 DVGRRAFI
+181 DVGRHAFV

-200 LVPYENRPLQ
+200 LIPYEKRPIQ
-210 AKDDALLRRTVKAA
+210 AQSDAVLRRVVKAA

-232 RNSLQSL
+232 RNSLSSL
-239 GLDKALIASAL
+239 GCDKALIKQALEAASI
-250 AEVGI
+250 E
-255 DDARRAETVSVAEF
+255 DSRRAETLSVAEF

-278 KGGLS
+278 GGLS

>member
-19 GQNFIGDPT
+19 GQNFIGDPA
-28 LLARIADVC
+28 LLERIATVC
-37 SWEAHDR
+37 DWQPGDR

-57 AIAERAEEVLAVEID
+57 AIAREAEEVLAIEID

-78 LEETLAE
+78 LEETLADCA
-85 TENVHL
+85 NVHL

-98 ADLDRL
+98 ADLDAL
-104 MQEELGWDGRYKLV
+104 MRDTLGWDGRYKLI

-132 VLEDC
+132 VLEDSE
-137 KKVSELVIM
+137 KVSELVIM

-152 ERLTAAP
+152 ERLCAAP

-165 AVTVMVQYAAV
+165 AVTVMVQYAATV
-176 ATRAF
+176 ARAF
-181 DVGRRAFI
+181 DVGRHAFV

-200 LVPYENRPLQ
+200 LIPYEKRPIQ
-210 AKDDALLRRTVKAA
+210 AQSDAVLRRVVKAA

-232 RNSLQSL
+232 RNSLSSL
-239 GLDKALIASAL
+239 GCDKALIKQALEAASI
-250 AEVGI
+250 EGS
-255 DDARRAETVSVAEF
+255 RRAETLSVAEF

-278 KGGLS
+278 GGLS